1 MNKYKPLKNLIRFSM
16 SRILLTLFMAFV
28 SHAEILYK
36 KSLPHPC
43 KRSKKIKVTCQL
55 DSRNNQ
61 ALIIKKRKLKKFL
74 RSCEVIPKF
83 ARKFKK
89 EKKAC
94 ENFIERNDPIPTN
107 TPNSAPS
114 EKIFYVSPNGS
125 DSFDGTE
132 LTPFKSLSRARDAVR
147 DYGQSA
153 TVLLRGGEYQLDQ
166 TFQLN
171 NLDSGTLLS
180 PNVYK
185 NYPGETPVLVGTK
198 KVQTTVGQNG
208 FQIYTLQDIPNN
220 GITQVFLN
228 EQILTKAR
236 FPKEMIDFQNED
248 PYLGS
253 FLYVA
258 STQPDCI
265 ENPTQT
271 SLKFDSNLLN
281 TSNWSDLSGA
291 EARIWPNFNYVSST
305 LKIESVLPGELRFVG
320 NSWGPICEDN
330 RFFIQGIPELVTEP
344 GEWAYYSDKLKVY
357 LPKQLS
363 INDTL
368 SIPAFYGSA
377 IEINNASNIV
387 INGIEIKHI
396 NGNGISIS
404 NSNQIL
410 IEGVKV
416 SHTFGNGFGQFG
428 FQTPNGNE
436 GTGIQVWSSE
446 KIVIKNNIISDTAS
460 SGISLLNSSEKIKNL
475 SLDNNVVSH
484 NKITSPAKFYS
495 HHAGIWVESYGS
507 RISNNYITDAPKA
520 GIMGFPVLTEI
531 SFNHIERSGLE
542 ICDIGSI
549 YIAGTSWLQGRNN
562 LIKNNFIKDS
572 GGYCFNDSEG
582 KWQFH
587 KTSWGVYLDDGA
599 SFNSVSDNIVVD
611 AAEACYINN
620 LGKGNS
626 FINNICYLPR
636 TGSGFNLNGNLG
648 ALYEKFYNDVRDLA
662 INGYNKSAYEANF
675 QDLINIPPPPWKN
688 EYAQVGTRV
697 ENNITVGRRLQNRFT
712 VEVRNINNNLTEIDS
727 NTYFDPSGAPIRFN
741 SGFFDEPLGNY
752 FEPKTFSQWQLKN
765 YDING
770 KIEDPNFI
778 DPSNNNFCLRSKSSR
793 FNEIDLSKTG
803 LNGIAP
809 KCGDAN
815 Y

>member
-1 MNKYKPLKNLIRFSM
+1 MNRVLF
-16 SRILLTLFMAFV
+16 ILFIAFV

-43 KRSKKIKVTCQL
+43 KRSKKINVTCQL
-55 DSRNNQ
+55 DDQKNQ
-61 ALIIKKRKLKKFL
+61 ILFIKKRKLNKFL

-83 ARKFKK
+83 VKKLKK
-89 EKKAC
+89 EKRNCKR
-94 ENFIERNDPIPTN
+94 FTERNEPLPTI
-107 TPNSAPS
+107 TPTITPS
-114 EKIFYVSPNGS
+114 TKIFYVSPNGS
-125 DSFDGTE
+125 DSFDGSE
-132 LTPFKSLSRARDAVR
+132 ITPFRTLSRARDAVR
-147 DYGQSA
+147 AFGQSA
-153 TVLLRGGEYQLDQ
+153 TVLLRGGEYPIDQ
-166 TFQLN
+166 TFKLD
-171 NLDSGTLLS
+171 NLDSGTLLN

-185 NYPGETPVLVGTK
+185 NYPGETPVLIGTK
-198 KVQTTVGQNG
+198 KVQTTVGQSG
-208 FQIYTLQDIPNN
+208 IQVYTLQTVPNN

-228 EQILTKAR
+228 DEMLKKAR
-236 FPKEMIDFQNED
+236 FPKEKINFQNED
-248 PYLGS
+248 PYFGS

-258 STQPDCI
+258 STQPDCV
-265 ENPTQT
+265 ENPTLS
-271 SLKFDSNLLN
+271 SLRFDSNLLN
-281 TSNWSDLSGA
+281 TTNWSDLTGA
-291 EARIWPNFNYVSST
+291 EVRIWPNFNYVSST
-305 LKIESVLPGELRFVG
+305 LKIESVYPGELRFTG
-320 NSWGPICEDN
+320 NSWGPICKNN
-330 RFFIQGIPELVTEP
+330 RFFVQGIPELVTEP

-363 INDTL
+363 SNDTL
-368 SIPAFYGSA
+368 SVPAFHGSA
-377 IEINNASNIV
+377 IEISNASNIV
-387 INGIEIKHI
+387 IKGIHIKHI

-410 IEGVKV
+410 VEEVNV
-416 SHTFGNGFGQFG
+416 SKTFGNGFGQFG

-446 KIVIKNNIISDTAS
+446 KIVIRDNSITDTAS

-475 SLDNNVVSH
+475 SLDSNLVSH
-484 NKITSPAKFYS
+484 NQISNPAMFHS

-507 RISNNYITDAPKA
+507 KISNNYITNSPKA
-520 GIMGFPVLTEI
+520 AIMGFPVLTEI
-531 SFNHIERSGLE
+531 SFNHIERSGLV

-549 YIAGTSWLQGRNN
+549 YIAGTSWLQGRSN

-572 GGYCFNDSEG
+572 GGYCFNESES

-587 KTSWGVYLDDGA
+587 KTSWGIYLDDGA
-599 SFNSVSDNIVVD
+599 SFNSVKDNVVID

-648 ALYEKFYNDVRDLA
+648 ALYEKFYNDVRDLS
-662 INGYNKSAYEANF
+662 INGYNRSAYEANF
-675 QDLINIPPPPWKN
+675 PDLINIPPPPWKN

-697 ENNITVGRRLQNRFT
+697 ENNITVGRRLQDRFT
-712 VEVRNINNNLTEIDS
+712 IEVRNINNNLTTIDS
-727 NTYFDPSGAPIRFN
+727 NRYFDPSGAPIRFN

-770 KIEDPNFI
+770 KIEEPTFI
-778 DPSNNNFCLRSKSSR
+778 DPSNNNFCLDSKISG

-803 LNGIAP
+803 LNGIAQ
-809 KCGDAN
+809 KCEDLH